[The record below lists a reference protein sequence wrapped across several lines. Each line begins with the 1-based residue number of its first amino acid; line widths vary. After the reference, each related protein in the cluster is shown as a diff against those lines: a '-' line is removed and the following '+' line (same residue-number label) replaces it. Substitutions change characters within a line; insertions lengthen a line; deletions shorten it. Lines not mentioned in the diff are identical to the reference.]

1 MPSAIFYG
9 TLVPV
14 VAYVVVRKL
23 LVDPY
28 LRQREADESKR
39 KQLKLK
45 SELSEKRRLALVAV
59 SNRVIL
65 SLLFSMFLPKPKKQ
79 DVFFYTL

>member
-79 DVFFYTL
+79 DVSFYTH

>member
-1 MPSAIFYG
+1 MMPSAIFYG

-65 SLLFSMFLPKPKKQ
+65 SLSLILHVSSK
-79 DVFFYTL
+79 T